1 MIAALKLRT
10 RNKQGRHL
18 STRRA
23 IELLEHYGVETPH
36 GLVRVPRGVLH
47 KTTVDVYLRRW
58 HLDQSRLI
66 RQPPAVRFQA
76 EFSNACWQ
84 FDMSPS
90 DLKQV
95 EAPLWIEPGRGAPT
109 LMVFSVVDDRSG
121 VGYQEYR
128 CVYGEDA
135 ESALR
140 FLFNAMASKPYMPDF
155 PFQGIP
161 GMLYM
166 DCGPVSKRRVFHNV
180 MDALGVLCQTHM
192 PAGKDGRRVTARS
205 KGKVERPFRTVKD
218 MHETLYHFH
227 RPENEAEANLWLQ
240 HYLLNY
246 NRQPHRTEPH
256 SRLDDWLANLPAE
269 GFREMCSWEQ
279 FCRFAREPERR
290 KVGPDARISVDGT
303 AYQVDPGLAGET
315 VLLLW
320 GLFDTELYVEYEG
333 VRFGPYAPVSGPI
346 PLNRYRSF
354 KKTDDDEKADRIRE
368 LADQLGLPIAALTGE
383 SDIQL
388 GSPARFSRRTCRGS
402 RSTRKPWKTGT
413 RTESPPSW
421 PSLKRSP
428 CPWSSSIPM
437 TAPSSTGC
445 WPRPWCARWF
455 WLGSA
460 SISATRKPE
469 ETTMRA
475 EVMDYYGLIK
485 PLNRAG
491 YYETEHHGQ
500 MLKNVRGAILEGRI
514 VALCGVI
521 GSGKTVTL
529 RRLQQQLK
537 EENKITVSR
546 SLAVDKHSCPSWVP

>member
-1 MIAALKLRT
+1 LDRLPPKSPERASQVAAVAYLYGVSSTTVYRALHAFAKPHAAQRADRGKPRILPAAELERYCELIAALKLRT
-10 RNKQGRHL
+10 TNKQGRHL
-18 STRRA
+18 STRQA
-23 IELLEHYGVETPH
+23 IRLLEQYGVETGQGLIRAPH
-36 GLVRVPRGVLH
+36 GILH

-58 HLDQSRLI
+58 QLDQRHVT

-95 EAPLWIEPGRGAPT
+95 EAPLWIEPARGAPT
-109 LMVFSVVDDRSG
+109 LMLFSVVDDRSG

-140 FLFNAMASKPYMPDF
+140 FLFNAMAPKPYMPNF

-166 DCGPVSKRRVFHNV
+166 DCGPVSKSRVFHNV
-180 MDALGVLCQTHM
+180 MDALGVVCQTHL

-227 RPENEAEANLWLQ
+227 RPQNEAEANLWLQ
-240 HYLLNY
+240 RYLLNY
-246 NRQPHRTEPH
+246 NRQPHRSEPH
-256 SRLDDWLANLPAE
+256 SRLDDWLANLPAG

-290 KVGPDARISVDGT
+290 KVGPDARVVVDGA
-303 AYQVDPGLAGET
+303 AYEVDPGLAGEN

-333 VRFGPYAPVSGPI
+333 ERSGPYAPVSGPI

-354 KKTDDDEKADRIRE
+354 KKTAADEKADRIRQ

-383 SDIQL
+383 MDIQL
-388 GSPARFSRRTCRGS
+388 TEPS
-402 RSTRKPWKTGT
+402 RSADNLPRQPFHTEALEDQYPNRITAKLAIADEIALPLVKLEPDDRAFIDQLLAETLVRQVVLARVREHFRNQKTRG
-413 RTESPPSW
+413 
-421 PSLKRSP
+421 
-428 CPWSSSIPM
+428 
-437 TAPSSTGC
+437 
-445 WPRPWCARWF
+445 
-455 WLGSA
+455 
-460 SISATRKPE
+460 
-469 ETTMRA
+469 
-475 EVMDYYGLIK
+475 DHH
-485 PLNRAG
+485 AG
-491 YYETEHHGQ
+491 
-500 MLKNVRGAILEGRI
+500 
-514 VALCGVI
+514 
-521 GSGKTVTL
+521 
-529 RRLQQQLK
+529 
-537 EENKITVSR
+537 
-546 SLAVDKHSCPSWVP
+546 

>member
-1 MIAALKLRT
+1 MIPVDSLLQLRQRLDRLPPKSPERAAQVAAVAHLYGVSSTTVYRALHTFQRPHAAQRVDRGKPRILPAAELERYCELIAALKLRT

-36 GLVRVPRGVLH
+36 GLVRVPSGVLH

-58 HLDQSRLI
+58 HLDQPRLI

-109 LMVFSVVDDRSG
+109 LMLFSVVDDRSG

-140 FLFNAMASKPYMPDF
+140 LLFNAMASKPYMPDF

-333 VRFGPYAPVSGPI
+333 ERFGPYAPVSGPI

-354 KKTDDDEKADRIRE
+354 KKTAAAEKADRIRE

-388 GSPARFSRRTCRGS
+388 GSPARSAENLPRQPFHAEALKDRYSNRITAKLAIAEEIALPLVKLDPDDRAFIDRLLAETLVRPVVLARVREHFRNQKTRG
-402 RSTRKPWKTGT
+402 
-413 RTESPPSW
+413 
-421 PSLKRSP
+421 
-428 CPWSSSIPM
+428 
-437 TAPSSTGC
+437 
-445 WPRPWCARWF
+445 
-455 WLGSA
+455 
-460 SISATRKPE
+460 
-469 ETTMRA
+469 
-475 EVMDYYGLIK
+475 DHH
-485 PLNRAG
+485 AG
-491 YYETEHHGQ
+491 
-500 MLKNVRGAILEGRI
+500 
-514 VALCGVI
+514 
-521 GSGKTVTL
+521 
-529 RRLQQQLK
+529 
-537 EENKITVSR
+537 
-546 SLAVDKHSCPSWVP
+546 